1 MKFLELQLKKFKGSG
16 VPLFNRSGVRLLI
29 PSQEELCTTV
39 FCCHDKYFGDFL
51 LFACKEETADKVS
64 ICHQVFRAELA
75 RLFIYP
81 WLHTMLSFFN
91 LLNCQLRSSSIQ
103 GFCVGRL
110 WVCVV
115 FSGVFP
121 ALFKGSPFIF
131 LLFPALNNDVVF
143 LLKLLKCFIQNRLSF
158 DRLCLSKR
166 DNALRIS
173 KY

>member
-121 ALFKGSPFIF
+121 AFFKGRPLIII
-131 LLFPALNNDVVF
+131 LFATLNKNIVF
-143 LLKLLKCFIQNRLSF
+143 LLELVKSFIKY
-158 DRLCLSKR
+158 RLCLSKR
-166 DNALRIS
+166 
-173 KY
+173 